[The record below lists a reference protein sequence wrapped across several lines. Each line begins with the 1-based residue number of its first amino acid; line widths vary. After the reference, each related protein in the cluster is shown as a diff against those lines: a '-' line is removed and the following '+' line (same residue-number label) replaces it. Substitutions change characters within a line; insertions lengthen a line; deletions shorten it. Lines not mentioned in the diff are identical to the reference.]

1 MPNYFGELGF
11 LRQPGS
17 KYSVARNGLAKYD
30 ETWLG
35 TPSGSFTITQ
45 GAVSDRHPNC
55 VLLEWDVSIADGCK
69 LLIALHFEG
78 VDDESMKD
86 QIFDSAT
93 TTEPIDTHPR
103 FGEIIAA
110 SGSPSD
116 DIIDGKAVT
125 IYPNGAVFEKASRR
139 FLYFQTYLDNDFTDL
154 NPKAGIKNYKAPGAT
169 FTESKI
175 ETSWPDVTALGY
187 IDTPP
192 AGPELE
198 TTRNWLLDKVYSRN
212 IANVYYETRRVWLS
226 SGLRGWDEDFY
237 TAP

>member
-1 MPNYFGELGF
+1 MPIYFADLGF
-11 LRQPGS
+11 QRQPGS
-17 KYSVARNGLAKYD
+17 KYDVSRNGLAKYD
-30 ETWLG
+30 ESWLG
-35 TPSGSFTITQ
+35 TPSGSFVITQ
-45 GAVSDRHPNC
+45 GAVSDRYPQT
-55 VLLEWDVSIADGCK
+55 VLLDWSVSIADGCK
-69 LLIALHFEG
+69 LLINLHFEG

-103 FGEIIAA
+103 FGAIIAA
-110 SGSPSD
+110 SGTGVEKV
-116 DIIDGKAVT
+116 IDKQGVI
-125 IYPNGAVFEKASRR
+125 IYPNGAMFEKGS
-139 FLYFQTYLDNDFTDL
+139 FKFIGFQTFLDKNFTDL

-212 IANVYYETRRVWLS
+212 IANVYFETRRVWLS
-226 SGLRGWDEDFY
+226 SGFRGWDEDFY